1 MLRFSLKFK
10 DSRTA
15 KNFKRQLEMAGM
27 SSAAIPDEPM
37 LFAGLDFYF
46 DGFFTLSTTRINGMG
61 VGVIS
66 WLSTAQYAM
75 LNNLDEFSTYF
86 LHRTVRVLDPIYVE
100 YLNNESKRNKKR

>member
-27 SSAAIPDEPM
+27 SVESIPDEPM
-37 LFAGLDFYF
+37 LFAGLDLYL
-46 DGFFTLSTTRINGMG
+46 DSFFLLSTTRLNVMG
-61 VGVIS
+61 VGAIS
-66 WLSTAQYAM
+66 WLSTAQYAA

-86 LHRTVRVLDPIYVE
+86 LHRVVRLLDPIYME
-100 YLNNESKRNKKR
+100 HLNNESKKNSKR